1 MSNYKMKTSAFLW
14 CFPPATHLAS
24 ILFPRSAQQNGA
36 QDFCF
41 TLLGYGKSKTCINAG
56 ERREGKG
63 AAGEGMRAKQ
73 KPKHSNNFDMLPYLV
88 RVSLQMNKKVT
99 MKTVFTATYFDSPE
113 NQISS
118 LSGYSKQ
125 EDVTGSNGQPAAH
138 SDQRWLDEWGP
149 RGCLSLSLVA
159 QNWFRQDCLWG

>member
-1 MSNYKMKTSAFLW
+1 M
-14 CFPPATHLAS
+14 
-24 ILFPRSAQQNGA
+24 
-36 QDFCF
+36 

-99 MKTVFTATYFDSPE
+99 MKTVFTVTYFDSPE

-125 EDVTGSNGQPAAH
+125 VDVTGSNGQPAAH
-138 SDQRWLDEWGP
+138 SDQL
-149 RGCLSLSLVA
+149 
-159 QNWFRQDCLWG
+159 